1 MRRIV
6 IVGYGVAGLTAGDAL
21 RDAGFDGELIIV
33 GEEPHV
39 PYSRPALSKAVLA
52 DAAGTPDLSVLELP
66 EPAHGATE
74 MLGRRAVG
82 LRAQQ
87 RVLELDDGT
96 ALDYDGLVIATG
108 SRPRRFTD
116 SPLEISL
123 RTQPE
128 ALQLRERLVDRP
140 SVIVLGGGPLGMEV
154 ASSARAMGCEVTVVN
169 SGTPMVQQM
178 GSYLGELCAR
188 AGAERGVEIID
199 DLAVDVGPAAEAD
212 DEASCLAVTLG
223 SGVVLRAQLVISA
236 IGDQLN
242 DDWLQDSGLLRDGRL
257 IIDERGRVAPGV
269 VAAGDIAWRQT
280 PEGLRRMPLWMHAID
295 QAKSAAQGLLL
306 GDEADPFVPRP
317 YFWTEQFGLH
327 VRVAGPVVQGDPIVV
342 DGDAE
347 AGQVLVRWD
356 GQDGPGTAAA
366 VNYRIPIPR
375 LRRLAASAPA
385 AL

>member
-21 RDAGFDGELIIV
+21 RGAGFDGELIIV

-52 DAAGTPDLSVLELP
+52 DAAGTPDLGVLELP

-128 ALQLRERLVDRP
+128 ALELRRRLVDRP
-140 SVIVLGGGPLGMEV
+140 RVIVLGGGPLGMEI
-154 ASSARAMGCEVTVVN
+154 ASSARSISCEVTVVN
-169 SGTPMVQQM
+169 RGTPMVLQM
-178 GSYLGELCAR
+178 GSYLGALCAR
-188 AGAERGVEIID
+188 AAVEHGVAIID
-199 DLAVDVGPAAEAD
+199 DLIVDVSPEPGTD
-212 DEASCLAVTLG
+212 GEASGLAVRLE
-223 SGVVLRAQLVISA
+223 SGTVLHSQLVISA

-242 DDWLQDSGLLRDGRL
+242 DDWLQGSGLLRDGRL

-269 VAAGDIAWRQT
+269 VAAGDIAWMRT

-295 QAKSAAQGLLL
+295 QAKSAAHGLLL
-306 GDEADPFVPRP
+306 GEEADPFVPRP

-327 VRVAGPVVQGDPIVV
+327 VRVAGPVVQGDPVVV
-342 DGDAE
+342 DGDVE
-347 AGQVLVRWD
+347 DERLLVRWD
-356 GQDGPGTAAA
+356 GGDGPGTAAA

-385 AL
+385 TL